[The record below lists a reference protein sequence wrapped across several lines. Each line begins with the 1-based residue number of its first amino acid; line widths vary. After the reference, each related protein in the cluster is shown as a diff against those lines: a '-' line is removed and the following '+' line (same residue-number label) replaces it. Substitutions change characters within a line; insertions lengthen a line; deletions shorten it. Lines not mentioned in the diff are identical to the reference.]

1 MPRVIMPSGDLRR
14 VLKER
19 RECGGDRFDEVWD
32 GVYVMSPLA
41 DNEHQLLATK
51 LAGAIQQ
58 SLADQEDAQVYAGTN
73 ISDQP
78 TRWKRNFRCPDIAVF
93 LPGNPAV
100 DRRTHWL
107 GGPDFAV
114 EVLSRD
120 DRSRE
125 KFAFY
130 AKVGVKERLLVDR
143 DPWRLELHRHDGGS
157 SKLVDVSSLDR
168 PEALVS
174 EVLPVTIRLVPG
186 KNRPLIE
193 LSHHETKGR
202 WLA

>member
-14 VLKER
+14 MLKER

-41 DNEHQLLATK
+41 GNEHQLLATK

-58 SLADQEDAQVYAGTN
+58 SLADQEEAKVYAGTN
-73 ISDQP
+73 VSDQP
-78 TRWKRNFRCPDIAVF
+78 TRWKRNFRCPDVAVF
-93 LPGNPAV
+93 LPGNSAV

-107 GGPDFAV
+107 GGPDVAV

-120 DRSRE
+120 DGSRE

-130 AKVGVKERLLVDR
+130 AKVGVRELLLVDR
-143 DPWRLELHRHDGGS
+143 APWRLELHQRNGG
-157 SKLVDVSSLDR
+157 KWQLVGVSSPDS
-168 PEALVS
+168 PASLVS
-174 EVLPVTIRLVPG
+174 KVLPVTIRLVPG
-186 KNRPLIE
+186 KSRPLIE
-193 LSHHETKGR
+193 LSHHETEGR
-202 WLA
+202 WLV